1 MGRGPRNAP
10 AASTPPR
17 AHVPTS
23 RRVHRRLFQL
33 VVCVVLA
40 AAVFI
45 FARLFTLDASADD
58 GAMAMITRAIWGKI
72 HEPRRDVKL
81 CVPTRTRPGP
91 GSTLRVG
98 EKFADDEAEPAPR
111 RSTLGGMCM
120 RRRIFAGELLFGIH
134 RIQSAPGSNGAFAPK
149 THERVGLKGHL
160 AAGALE
166 CTGAADG
173 GAGTRTSIKPTTR
186 VRAVLERNVW
196 CLALEPADTTTPQ
209 SEISASGAFVQLFG
223 ISLRSRSAEEPPTAP
238 AATVTVATA
247 AIISTAVK
255 AQHAAAETIRTTSVS
270 ASISSSTTTT
280 SATPTTTS
288 TNPTTVAPPLRPI
301 AERVACAG
309 HWADNSGKVATPLA
323 PNTVAVLLSIAR
335 CVVPPA
341 PEDVL
346 DPKRIRSLAPLP
358 AISSP
363 ARLVRCTAVHFN

>member
-1 MGRGPRNAP
+1 MARGPRNVP
-10 AASTPPR
+10 AASTPPPR
-17 AHVPTS
+17 AHVPTNS
-23 RRVHRRLFQL
+23 GVHRSRRRVHQL
-33 VVCVVLA
+33 VMCVVLA

-45 FARLFTLDASADD
+45 FARPFTLASSADD
-58 GAMAMITRAIWGKI
+58 GVAAMITRAIWGKT

-81 CVPTRTRPGP
+81 CVPTPGP
-91 GSTLRVG
+91 GPGGSTL
-98 EKFADDEAEPAPR
+98 ADEAEPAPR

-247 AIISTAVK
+247 AIISTAAK

-270 ASISSSTTTT
+270 ASTSSSTTTT

-288 TNPTTVAPPLRPI
+288 TNPTTTVAPPLRPI

-309 HWADNSGKVATPLA
+309 HWADNSGKVAAPLA

-363 ARLVRCTAVHFN
+363 APLVRCTAVHFN